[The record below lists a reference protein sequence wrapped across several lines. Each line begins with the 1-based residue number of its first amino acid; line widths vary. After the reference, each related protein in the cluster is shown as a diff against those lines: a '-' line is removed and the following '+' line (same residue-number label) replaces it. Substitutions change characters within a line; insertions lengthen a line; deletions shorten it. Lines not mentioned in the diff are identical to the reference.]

1 MALKIVDVFV
11 ELMLIMVMLRLEY
24 RTCFLTRSNVH
35 AVQLEH
41 IKPTAQERNPR
52 RAESASS

>member
-11 ELMLIMVMLRLEY
+11 ELMLMVMLRLEY